1 MVVLDCPDDGASAQ
15 QVAIRAFTKAIEI
28 SCTSEA
34 AFRFWPVAS
43 ANIMRSTKTSIM
55 EGLLALIKAAAEET
69 VTTG

>member
-34 AFRFWPVAS
+34 AFRFWPVVS
-43 ANIMRSTKTSIM
+43 ANIMRSTKTSMM
-55 EGLLALIKAAAEET
+55 EGLLALIKATAEET
-69 VTTG
+69 VTMG